1 MKLNTPSATRVWSL
15 SGSGLGTTLTG
26 SGSSD
31 PGGWQSPA
39 SPHSNVDLRDIA
51 DVWLAVTVSQIS
63 ASTTLQVQL
72 DFFDDDGNLYPA
84 QLQLAAPLNA
94 VGSASIAGGLHVA
107 TKPLVIPEWGRV
119 SWTVTGATPSIL
131 TQISLFGR

>member
-1 MKLNTPSATRVWSL
+1 VKLNTPSATRIWSL

-72 DFFDDDGNLYPA
+72 DFFDDTGNLYPA
-84 QLQLAAPLNA
+84 QLQLASALNA
-94 VGSASIAGGLHVA
+94 AGSASIAGGLHVA

-131 TQISLFGR
+131 CDISLFGR